1 MPEPRTERPEV
12 LISIDIESAGPTP
25 REFPMLSIGACLVDD
40 PEQGFYIE
48 LQPDA
53 PGVDHRALAVGGLV
67 PAELAESGTAP
78 GLAMAQFEEWVQ
90 SVVPEGSVAVFVGF
104 NASFDWMFVADYFQR
119 YLGRNPFGHA
129 SLDIKAYFLG
139 AFGGTWA
146 GTSMKHLAPRYLE
159 GRQLSHNALADARDQ
174 AELFRAIRADR
185 ESRVPPA

>member
-1 MPEPRTERPEV
+1 MPEARPERPEV

-25 REFPMLSIGACLVDD
+25 REFPMLTIGACLVDD

-53 PGVDHRALAVGGLV
+53 PGADPRALAVSGLV
-67 PAELAESGTAP
+67 PAELAETGTPP
-78 GLAMAQFEEWVQ
+78 GLAMAQFDQWVQ
-90 SVVPEGSVAVFVGF
+90 SVVPEGSAAVFVGF

-129 SLDIKAYFLG
+129 SLDVKAYFLG
-139 AFGGTWA
+139 AFGGSWA
-146 GTSMKHLAPRYLE
+146 QTSMKYLAPRYLG

-174 AELFRAIRADR
+174 AELFRAIRSDR
-185 ESRVPPA
+185 ESRVTPD

>member
-1 MPEPRTERPEV
+1 MPEARAERPEV

-25 REFPMLSIGACLVDD
+25 RDFPMLSIGACLVDD
-40 PEQGFYIE
+40 PEQGFYVE

-53 PGVDHRALAVGGLV
+53 PGADARALAVGGLV
-67 PAELAESGTAP
+67 PAELAESGTP
-78 GLAMAQFEEWVQ
+78 PRLAMVQFEAWVQ
-90 SVVPEGSVAVFVGF
+90 SVVPEGSAPVFVGF

-129 SLDIKAYFLG
+129 SLDVKAYFLG
-139 AFGGTWA
+139 AFGGSWS
-146 GTSMKHLAPRYLE
+146 GTSMKHLAPRYLG

-185 ESRVPPA
+185 ESRVSPA